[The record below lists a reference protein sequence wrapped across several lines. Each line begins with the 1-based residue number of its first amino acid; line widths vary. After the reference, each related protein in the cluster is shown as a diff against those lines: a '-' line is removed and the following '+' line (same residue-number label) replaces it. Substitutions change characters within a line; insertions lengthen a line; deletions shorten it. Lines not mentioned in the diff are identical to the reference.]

1 MFLGKPAIDSGT
13 YLCYDSHIFFE
24 PVVGNEDFCMMTF
37 AIVSLVLLCT
47 IGVLLITANSA
58 ESHA

>member
-1 MFLGKPAIDSGT
+1 
-13 YLCYDSHIFFE
+13 
-24 PVVGNEDFCMMTF
+24 MMTF